1 MNNAKKMAVPADEYL
16 TRQDFLT
23 FWRGRPTAGFVAADA
38 ISVIED
44 TAQRECGLH
53 FEIYE
58 ATLLRLLRSK
68 LAGLTGAHRLEFMQA
83 LWTRRI
89 RIDDETMN
97 AAAMAERN
105 CLAKIHTAQA

>member
-1 MNNAKKMAVPADEYL
+1 MNIAKKNAATADDYL
-16 TRQDFLT
+16 TREDFLT

-38 ISVIED
+38 ISAIEA
-44 TAQRECGLH
+44 TAQRGCGLH

-58 ATLLRLLRSK
+58 ATLLRLLRAK
-68 LAGLTGAHRLEFMQA
+68 AAGLTGKHRLEFMQA

-97 AAAMAERN
+97 AAAMAEQD
-105 CLAKIHTAQA
+105 CWAEIHASQA